1 MKRHFLYILA
11 ALVIVTGGCARTGNI
26 RGKVT
31 IDGKPLAGVQVS
43 DGVNIVLTDSKGR
56 YYIDSKKADSVVFIT
71 TPSDA
76 VAVSEDGLRPGFWAR
91 LTKSPDE
98 VERHD
103 FELLTENQER
113 YSVLFLADLHLS
125 NDPDK
130 DDLRRFRERVVPFIR
145 KKAAESDGPVYMM
158 NLGDLSHDIFWYEFD
173 FDVDDAYKVIAE
185 QKLPLKMYSVPGNH
199 DHDGAIVGDNVDF
212 RSGWLYRRT

>member
-11 ALVIVTGGCARTGNI
+11 ALVIVTGGCAKTGNI

-56 YYIDSKKADSVVFIT
+56 YCIDSEKADSVVFIT
-71 TPSDA
+71 TPSCA

-91 LTKSPDE
+91 LTKSVDK

-103 FELLTENQER
+103 FKLVSENQER
-113 YSVLFLADLHLS
+113 YSVLFLADLHLC

-130 DDLRRFRERVVPFIR
+130 DDIRQFRERVVPFIR

-173 FDVDDAYKVIAE
+173 FDEIGRAHV
-185 QKLPLKMYSVPGNH
+185 
-199 DHDGAIVGDNVDF
+199 
-212 RSGWLYRRT
+212 